1 MKEKRKG
8 PGRPRKQG
16 MNAEQREEWYTMKWS
31 LLQVQAAQIK
41 DGKWNGTP
49 DEKREQIRQL
59 QWMWQNILTPW
70 VRQLKR
76 ELREQGE
83 PVE

>member
-1 MKEKRKG
+1 MAKHRTKPMTPE
-8 PGRPRKQG
+8 
-16 MNAEQREEWYTMKWS
+16 EREEWYTMKWS
-31 LLQVQAAQIK
+31 LLQVQADQIK
-41 DGKWNGTP
+41 DGNWNGTP
-49 DEKREQIRQL
+49 DQKREQIKQL

-70 VRQLKR
+70 ARQLKK

>member
-1 MKEKRKG
+1 MARHRQKPMTPEER
-8 PGRPRKQG
+8 Q
-16 MNAEQREEWYTMKWS
+16 EWYTMKWS
-31 LLQVQAAQIK
+31 LLQVQADQIK

-49 DEKREQIRQL
+49 DEKREQIKQL

-70 VRQLKR
+70 VRQLKK

>member
-1 MKEKRKG
+1 MATHRTKPMTPE
-8 PGRPRKQG
+8 
-16 MNAEQREEWYTMKWS
+16 EREEWYTMKWS

-41 DGKWNGTP
+41 DGNWNGTP
-49 DEKREQIRQL
+49 GQKREQIKQL

-70 VRQLKR
+70 ARQLKK

>member
-1 MKEKRKG
+1 MAKHRTKPMTPEER
-8 PGRPRKQG
+8 Q
-16 MNAEQREEWYTMKWS
+16 EWYTMKWN
-31 LLQVQAAQIK
+31 LLQVQATQIK

-70 VRQLKR
+70 VRQLKK

>member
-1 MKEKRKG
+1 MAKHRTKPMTPEER
-8 PGRPRKQG
+8 Q
-16 MNAEQREEWYTMKWS
+16 EWYNMKWS
-31 LLQVQAAQIK
+31 LLQVQADQIK

-49 DEKREQIRQL
+49 DEKREQIKQL

-70 VRQLKR
+70 VRQLKK